1 MTSPLAR
8 HQRRLLQF
16 AYYAFAPFAWLS
28 PRVSWVVG
36 VEEVA
41 LVTRHIAD
49 AIPRAY
55 AVVQR
60 RHPFYDV
67 EYDAVIQSERGRL
80 AKFRRLYGGTLLLA
94 WLAHRAR
101 GFIYVGRAGFLDIV
115 DDERRFEFEFLK
127 RRGKRIVTY
136 FTGTDIR
143 SLRLMVRLADETGR
157 PNIGSKLAESRPEL
171 LSDEFEAPLERR
183 AQVAD
188 DLADAIYSM
197 SVDQKSYLQRPTLP
211 FRYFQPDDA
220 FVENAQRFDDLEKV
234 VVVHA
239 PSNPALKGTQFVR
252 EAMARITSERPHVDY
267 RELTGVSN
275 AEVLAALGEAHIV
288 LNQFYAFA
296 PGVFGIEAMARGAAM
311 LCSADER
318 LEPDLAT
325 GANDAWLV
333 TPHESIYE
341 NVNALLD
348 DPTALRAL
356 AARGYRWARAN
367 ASQSASASSLAA
379 TLGELERRPRSA
391 VRP

>member
-16 AYYAFAPFAWLS
+16 AYYAFAPFAWLA

-67 EYDAVIQSERGRL
+67 EYDAVIQTDRGRL
-80 AKFRRLYGGTLLLA
+80 AKFRRLYGGALMLA

-143 SLRLMVRLADETGR
+143 SLRLMIRLADETGR
-157 PNIGSKLAESRPEL
+157 PNIGSKLAGGRPSCHPTKSRL
-171 LSDEFEAPLERR
+171 RSSVAPRWPTTSPTRSTRCPSTRSPTYDDPRCRSGTSNPTTPSSGHARGSTTSRSRR
-183 AQVAD
+183 
-188 DLADAIYSM
+188 L
-197 SVDQKSYLQRPTLP
+197 
-211 FRYFQPDDA
+211 
-220 FVENAQRFDDLEKV
+220 
-234 VVVHA
+234 HA
-239 PSNPALKGTQFVR
+239 PSNPTLKGTQFVR
-252 EAMARITSERPHVDY
+252 EAMARITSERPHVEY

-275 AEVLAALGEAHIV
+275 TEVLAALGEAHIV
-288 LNQFYAFA
+288 LNQFYAFV

-318 LEPDLAT
+318 LEPDLLP

-341 NVNALLD
+341 NVNSLLD
-348 DPTALRAL
+348 DPKALRAL

-367 ASQSASASSLAA
+367 ASHPR
-379 TLGELERRPRSA
+379 RRPR
-391 VRP
+391 